1 MRTTPRAAGA
11 LWVGLLTA
19 GCHVQER
26 YDLGPAQAAQL
37 GQIAQQDEVAA
48 SQTAVRLIRTADRRP
63 VFVRAD
69 ALRAGTQEGAVRHT
83 RRYSPMVTAGV
94 VLTVFGAVLSVAGT
108 IVYFTTEGD
117 VKLAGGLVAL
127 AAEPPMITGSVLW
140 PLGLVRRPQE
150 VAPGRADVRYLDLT
164 QPPAEAPAL
173 PR

>member
-1 MRTTPRAAGA
+1 MGTTPRAAGA
-11 LWVGLLTA
+11 LIGLLA
-19 GCHVQER
+19 IGCHVQER

-37 GQIAQQDEVAA
+37 VQLDEGTAA
-48 SQTAVRLIRTADRRP
+48 QTAVGLLRSADRRP
-63 VFVRAD
+63 VYVRAD

-94 VLTVFGAVLSVAGT
+94 VLTVFGAVLSIAGT

-117 VKLAGGLVAL
+117 LKLAGGLVAL

-164 QPPAEAPAL
+164 QGPAEPSEPLAPL
-173 PR
+173 TP